1 MRHFVVILLM
11 AIISLPE
18 RSNAQLMH
26 ESVVLKDKY
35 NFASPLDIPLYL
47 SGNFGEP
54 RSTHFHT
61 GLDIRT
67 GGKIGMNVNAIDDG
81 YVSRIGVSSKGY
93 GKVLYVTHP
102 QHQLTSVYA
111 HLNDFYGEIEK
122 VARGIQYATLQ
133 SEFDTVLPP
142 KYLKVKKG
150 DVIAASG
157 NTGGSG
163 GPHLHF
169 EIRDSKNDEAI
180 NPELV
185 GFTIKDP
192 FPPLTYS
199 IKLCDLGRNKI
210 NATGKIIPLKRVGNH
225 FVPGFATIRVNSQ
238 QVGISV
244 QAIDKSFN
252 SIGRNGIYQMKLK
265 QDGQLIFESKMN
277 RIHFD
282 DWRYSYSYSDCGE
295 RMRRDAIYH
304 KCFVDECNEAKI
316 YEVHQN
322 NGAIVLKPGKQSE
335 IEVVLYDFTQNK
347 TSIIFQLEYDQE
359 NNFFIYK
366 KPNLNSPMMDCHT
379 ENIFEQENLKVII
392 PELCLA
398 DHFRLQYAVKPSTK
412 YFSDL
417 HQIHHREDPL
427 LDSIYIEIKP
437 RNLPPELRSKAM
449 LAFMDNGVLKSAGGS
464 YKKGN
469 VATWFAKFGT
479 YVVVVDT
486 TPPKIL
492 STNIVNNK
500 KLNGNLLSFHIT
512 DYLSGIKSYQVI
524 FDGQWLAMDY
534 DLKSHHLFYR
544 PEKPLAPGLHKVY
557 IEMTDFKKNTSRY
570 SYTFLK

>member
-1 MRHFVVILLM
+1 MGYR
-11 AIISLPE
+11 IIIFITFLVFFQKG
-18 RSNAQLMH
+18 SNAQFIN
-26 ESVVLKDKY
+26 ESAVLKDNY
-35 NFASPLDIPLYL
+35 EFANPLDIPLFL

-67 GGKIGMNVNAIDDG
+67 AGKIGMNVNAIDDG

-111 HLNDFYGEIEK
+111 HLNDFYGEIKE
-122 VARGIQYATLQ
+122 VTRAIQYGTFQ
-133 SEFDTVLPP
+133 SEFDTFFPP
-142 KYLKVKKG
+142 NFIKVKKG
-150 DVIAASG
+150 EVIAASG

-185 GFTIKDP
+185 GFKIKDP
-192 FPPLTYS
+192 YAPSTYS
-199 IKLCDLGRNKI
+199 IKLYDLGPNKMD
-210 NATGKIIPLKRVGNH
+210 ASGKIIPLRRVGNH
-225 FVPGFATIRVNSQ
+225 FVPALSNIHVNSNQ
-238 QVGISV
+238 IGISV

-252 SIGRNGIYQMKLK
+252 SIGRNGIYQIKLK
-265 QDGQLIFESKMN
+265 QDGRLIFESKMN

-295 RMRRDAIYH
+295 RMKRDAIYH

-316 YEVHQN
+316 YEMHQN
-322 NGAIVLKPGKQSE
+322 NGAVMLNPGQQSE
-335 IEVVLYDFTQNK
+335 VEIELYDFMQNMTK
-347 TSIIFQLEYDQE
+347 IKCHLEYSEQSI
-359 NNFFIYK
+359 FFSYK
-366 KPNLNSPMMDCHT
+366 KPNLNDPLMDCNV
-379 ENIFEQENLKVII
+379 ENVFEQENIKVVI

-398 DHFRLQYAVKPSTK
+398 EHFRFRYAVKPATK
-412 YFSDL
+412 YYSDF

-427 LDSIYIEIKP
+427 LDSMYIQIKP
-437 RNLPPELRSKAM
+437 RNLPPELRPKAM
-449 LAFMDNGVLKSAGGS
+449 LGFVDNGALKSAGGK
-464 YKKGN
+464 YKKGV

-492 STNIVNNK
+492 STNLVNNR
-500 KLNGNLLSFHIT
+500 KLNSNVLSFHIT

-524 FDGQWLAMDY
+524 LDGEWLAMDY
-534 DLKSHHLFYR
+534 DLKSHHLFHR
-544 PEKPLAPGLHKVY
+544 LEKPLLPGLHQVY
-557 IEMTDFKKNTSRY
+557 LEMTDFKKNTSRY
-570 SYTFLK
+570 SFTFLK